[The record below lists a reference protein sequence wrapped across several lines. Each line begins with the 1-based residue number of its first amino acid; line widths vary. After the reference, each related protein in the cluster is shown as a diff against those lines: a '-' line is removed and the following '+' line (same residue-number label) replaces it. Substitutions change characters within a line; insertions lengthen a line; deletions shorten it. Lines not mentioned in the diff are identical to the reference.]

1 MSAFDECDRRHNL
14 RYAHQLGACVAT
26 AGNPLNRELRVHSR
40 RAICLVAGKMDVPD
54 LGSQSRLPPIPCAGR
69 PAPGCVVPTGR
80 NAQGPTQRAHSMLPA
95 LAFDKGVLHLDAFA
109 K

>member
-69 PAPGCVVPTGR
+69 PAPGCV
-80 NAQGPTQRAHSMLPA
+80 
-95 LAFDKGVLHLDAFA
+95 
-109 K
+109 